1 MDIVAFLLGLIPS
14 ILTAIV
20 VFYWQRAQKRRDKR
34 SDERAK
40 ARQEEAHLL
49 LELQMANA
57 KLSYANAMAIKRGSP
72 NGEIEVGIEAY
83 EAVKAKYD
91 DFLTEQA
98 HKYLMN

>member
-1 MDIVAFLLGLIPS
+1 MDITAFVLGLVPS
-14 ILTAIV
+14 VLTGLAL
-20 VFYWQRAQKRRDKR
+20 FYWQRAQKKRDVLV
-34 SDERAK
+34 DDRAK

-83 EAVKAKYD
+83 ETAKAKYD
-91 DFLTEQA
+91 DFLNEQV